1 MRALGQRERTCPVVS
16 LGSGTPVST
25 LLSIQ
30 LKWTNHIDCLWAGL
44 QPLIWLGGLP
54 GTQALR
60 THHGDRLDFKPAQD
74 ARKFVGCRVRSPLN
88 PHVLLR
94 KMTQNQRASKGTS
107 AEMTKALQTHR
118 FPAVSVPNHNEKSLE
133 TVVAWLRVRW
143 RNSIAARGWRW
154 ASGKE
159 VSHLKTPQIRW
170 NSNNDSKPH
179 LNVFISINIPI

>member
-74 ARKFVGCRVRSPLN
+74 ARKFVGCRVRCPLN

-94 KMTQNQRASKGTS
+94 EMTQNQRASKGTS
-107 AEMTKALQTHR
+107 AEMTRRCKRIDFLLFSCQTTMRKA
-118 FPAVSVPNHNEKSLE
+118 
-133 TVVAWLRVRW
+133 W
-143 RNSIAARGWRW
+143 RLLLHGWGWDDVIQSQPVDEGGLVERRCP
-154 ASGKE
+154 
-159 VSHLKTPQIRW
+159 T
-170 NSNNDSKPH
+170 
-179 LNVFISINIPI
+179 